1 MRTPSTV
8 LLVVLCCAPFLS
20 FASAQ
25 GAGAEDERPR
35 QTGVATR
42 RKAGSSVEITPYA
55 NGSFAVRSVN
65 RTYDFIT
72 SDHGQHGLLLSQEIE
87 TRGAA
92 AGKGWDVALVRV
104 TAQDVSPTGNLQK
117 RYEIVASGQRGRLLD
132 RFRYQVT
139 SYGSCDSLDGFVV
152 YSVWTGK
159 PIVYTSGWD
168 GADSLVQLKTSDS
181 GADRWI
187 GVYTSNAPYD
197 EVVFGSVQGTRAVIT
212 YADAGA
218 PLARALIDFGPL
230 VTAPHQVDRLDQA
243 RAPGPRRV
251 GRRGCHRDP
260 NQGRQAGHRAR
271 EAARRRDGPVA
282 ADGMARQAAQTEE
295 VTLRE

>member
-1 MRTPSTV
+1 
-8 LLVVLCCAPFLS
+8 LS

-25 GAGAEDERPR
+25 GAEDERPK

-55 NGSFAVRSVN
+55 NGSFVVRSVN

-87 TRGAA
+87 TKGARPP
-92 AGKGWDVALVRV
+92 GEGWDVALVRV
-104 TAQDVSPTGNLQK
+104 TAQDVSPAGNLQQ

-132 RFRYQVT
+132 RFRYQVI
-139 SYGSCDSLDGFVV
+139 SYGGCDSLDGFVV

-230 VTAPHQVDRLDQA
+230 VTAPHQVDRLEIK
-243 RAPGPRRV
+243 PGPLVHVALV
-251 GRRGCHRDP
+251 GEVAIEIPIKDDKLDI
-260 NQGRQAGHRAR
+260 GRAKLPGGAT
-271 EAARRRDGPVA
+271 
-282 ADGMARQAAQTEE
+282 AQLLPTAWPDKP
-295 VTLRE
+295 RKQKK